1 MNPQKRATGLSDT
14 RQKPDPD
21 LSARGGPISPWLGGI
36 RAWSETWI
44 DKLRSPRTVYED
56 LKALPPTMLIGGFI
70 VLVYVFVALTSQ
82 WWTPYSHTAVGLSTP
97 FDKASGAHWFGTDSV
112 GRDVFTRT
120 MFATR
125 LEIVIAVLGTTFGFA
140 VGIVIGLSAALVG
153 GIYDEAMMRIAEA
166 IHGIPT
172 LIFAVMLV
180 AIIGMTNSGNM
191 WYVVLI
197 IGFVYSPS
205 AARLMRAAA
214 LELTTRDFIGM
225 ARTRGESTLSITMR
239 ELLPN
244 ATGTLFVTYGV
255 SVAAAPLIVGSLGFL
270 GIGIRPPT
278 AEWGQMITQNA
289 PAMLQSPATV
299 MGPALVLVGMVVGL
313 NMFVDGLA
321 RVLGHST
328 DLLARGT

>member
-1 MNPQKRATGLSDT
+1 M
-14 RQKPDPD
+14 
-21 LSARGGPISPWLGGI
+21 SPWLGGI
-36 RAWSETWI
+36 RAWSETSI